1 MFRKY
6 LFFLFISFLS
16 SIHAYGDQKE
26 DIIKKIIDLETLE
39 FTFKQKIN
47 DEVEEGS
54 CLLKFPG
61 KLKCNYFDNKQ
72 KELLI
77 NNRKLAITQK
87 RYDKTYF
94 FPVSKSPLLNILY
107 KKKLIDIIKTGDL
120 KKSNQYLQLIYNME
134 SKIIILFDR
143 NNFELSGWEII
154 DQYNNKTDFKLK
166 IIARNSIFPNN
177 TFKLPLI
184 N

>member
-1 MFRKY
+1 M
-6 LFFLFISFLS
+6 S